1 MTVWHWNSVS
11 ARPDVYAS
19 TVHLIDLPN
28 IAANTP
34 LWLALVTTFVAALSG
49 AILGR
54 QPSRVSYDIVG
65 VAVFAFVLGLGGGIT
80 RDLLLGNLPP
90 LALRSPWYLAA
101 VLAAVVTV
109 LVIGRWI
116 RVGSWTFIVLDAL
129 ALGLYAVIAAQ
140 MAIEFG
146 LPDIGAITVG
156 FLAAVTGGAVVSV
169 LRGETPQILLPSQ
182 PYALLAAVGATVYVL
197 LDQFSGGLAALA
209 CLGSVISLRVITLRW
224 DLRTH
229 SVRPLPTGEP
239 DESDEPGSADP
250 DAR

>member
-1 MTVWHWNSVS
+1 M
-11 ARPDVYAS
+11 R
-19 TVHLIDLPN
+19 LMDLPN

-65 VAVFAFVLGLGGGIT
+65 VTVFAFVLGLGGGIT
-80 RDLLLGNLPP
+80 RDVLLGNLPP
-90 LALRSPWYLAA
+90 LALRSPWYIVT
-101 VLAAVVTV
+101 VLAAVATV
-109 LVIGRWI
+109 LVVGRWI
-116 RVGSWTFIVLDAL
+116 KVGSWTFILLDAL

-140 MAIEFG
+140 LAIEFG

-156 FLAAVTGGAVVSV
+156 FLAAVTGGAVVSL

-182 PYALLAAVGATVYVL
+182 PYALLALVGATVYVL

-209 CLGSVISLRVITLRW
+209 CLGSVIVLRVIAVRW
-224 DLRTH
+224 DVRTR
-229 SVRPLPTGEP
+229 SVRPLRGNE
-239 DESDEPGSADP
+239 DEATPASD
-250 DAR
+250 

>member
-1 MTVWHWNSVS
+1 MRLV
-11 ARPDVYAS
+11 
-19 TVHLIDLPN
+19 DLPN

-34 LWLALVTTFVAALSG
+34 LWLALLTTFVAALSG

-80 RDLLLGNLPP
+80 RDVLLGNLPP
-90 LALRSPWYLAA
+90 LALRSPWYVVT

-116 RVGSWTFIVLDAL
+116 KVGSWTFILLDAL
-129 ALGLYAVIAAQ
+129 ALGLYAVIATQ
-140 MAIEFG
+140 LAIEFG

-156 FLAAVTGGAVVSV
+156 FLAAITGGVVVSL

-182 PYALLAAVGATVYVL
+182 PYALLAVIGATVYVL
-197 LDQFSGGLAALA
+197 LDQFSGGVAALA
-209 CLGSVISLRVITLRW
+209 CLLSVIVLRFVTLRW
-224 DLRTH
+224 NLRTR
-229 SVRPLPTGEP
+229 SVRPLRGAEGDSPLT
-239 DESDEPGSADP
+239 SD
-250 DAR
+250 